1 MKRRIKVLIVIFAL
15 FLAWIWVAP
24 FLAESLIVE
33 KPLSRAD
40 AILVLGGASTYI
52 ERTQKAAE
60 LYKSGVAAKIF
71 LTDDG
76 ERSGWSR
83 VEKRNP
89 PYVELAQKRLISLGV
104 PAENIEILQPSAA
117 GTIDEARILL
127 AKTQAEKLN
136 KILIVTSAYH
146 TRRALWTFEREFAA
160 ANIKNELGI
169 AAAPTGEQTPPP
181 DFWWL
186 SHRGWNLVAGEYLK
200 FAVYWAYY

>member
-1 MKRRIKVLIVIFAL
+1 MFAL
-15 FLAWIWVAP
+15 LLAWIFAAP
-24 FLAESLIVE
+24 FFAENLIVE
-33 KPLSRAD
+33 KPLIHVD
-40 AILVLGGASTYI
+40 ALLVLGGASTYV
-52 ERTQKAAE
+52 ERTQKAFE
-60 LYKSGVAAKIF
+60 LYQSGVAAKIF

-104 PAENIEILQPSAA
+104 PAENIEILQPQVA
-117 GTIDEARILL
+117 GTIDEARLLL
-127 AKTQAEKLN
+127 AKTQNEKLN

-160 ANIKNELGI
+160 AYMTTELGI

-181 DFWWL
+181 EFWWF
-186 SHRGWNLVAGEYLK
+186 SGRGWNLVAGEYLK
-200 FAVYWAYY
+200 FVVYWAYY